1 MAREITP
8 AQRKAVSKYESANYD
23 KILIRMPKGKRDKV
37 KDHAGS
43 RGESVN
49 QFVNRAIDE
58 AMANDYDVDLKS
70 DNSL

>member
-8 AQRKAVSKYESANYD
+8 AQRKAVSKYESTNYD
-23 KILIRMPKGKRDKV
+23 KILIRMPKGKRAKV

-58 AMANDYDVDLKS
+58 TLERES
-70 DNSL
+70 

>member
-23 KILIRMPKGKRDKV
+23 KILIRMPKGKRAKV
-37 KDHAGS
+37 KDHADS

-58 AMANDYDVDLKS
+58 TMGRDNGNNND
-70 DNSL
+70 